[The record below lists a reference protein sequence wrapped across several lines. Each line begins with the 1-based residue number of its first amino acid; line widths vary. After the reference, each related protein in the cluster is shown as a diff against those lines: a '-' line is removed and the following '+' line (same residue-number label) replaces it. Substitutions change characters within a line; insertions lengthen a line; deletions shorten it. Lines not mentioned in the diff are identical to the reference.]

1 MEGNLQDINPEE
13 LTWTL
18 RLIYDNPTAGLW
30 IYLLIVILSIIVFNL
45 GFARKL
51 SLLKNIIV
59 YIALFVGCIV
69 LTLLAFLGAPIVEVL
84 AISAIVLLIYKLR
97 VRSSKGEEQKV

>member
-1 MEGNLQDINPEE
+1 MGGNLQDINPEE
-13 LTWTL
+13 LNWTL

-30 IYLLIVILSIIVFNL
+30 IYLLIVVLSIIVYNL

-51 SLLKNIIV
+51 SLLKNMIV
-59 YIALFVGCIV
+59 YIALLIGCIV
-69 LTLLAFLGAPIVEVL
+69 LTLLAFMGAPIVEVL

-97 VRSSKGEEQKV
+97 VRSTKGEEQNV